1 MPKNT
6 MHTALLLAAMALSLP
21 ALAEAPA
28 SAAAACPPAQNIGF
42 YGLRLGATLAD
53 IQKTIPQAR
62 RNGNGNGSAIVIP
75 ADVAID
81 KAMPGVARIGYIQLD
96 QDGKVIGFALGF
108 DGQGQL
114 PGGISYSHS
123 TPLAEM
129 VASFSRQHGLPAT
142 AWKIQPLMS
151 QEEMQSLGY
160 DPASAEAELACA
172 GYRITLSQD
181 FASGR
186 QALGPSL
193 MVQAETQANQ
203 EREPS

>member
-1 MPKNT
+1 MPNNT

-21 ALAEAPA
+21 ALADAPA
-28 SAAAACPPAQNIGF
+28 SAAACPPARDIGF

-53 IQKTIPQAR
+53 IQKTIPQAKR
-62 RNGNGNGSAIVIP
+62 NGNGNGNGSAIVIP
-75 ADVAID
+75 ANVAID
-81 KAMPGVARIGYIQLD
+81 KAMPGVARIGHIQLD
-96 QDGKVIGFALGF
+96 QDGKVIGF

-114 PGGISYSHS
+114 PGGISYTAT

-142 AWKIQPLMS
+142 AWKTQPLMS

-160 DPASAEAELACA
+160 DPASAEAELVCD

-186 QALGPSL
+186 QALGPTL
-193 MVQAETQANQ
+193 MVQAQTQANQ

>member
-1 MPKNT
+1 MPRYT
-6 MHTALLLAAMALSLP
+6 LHTALLLATMTLSLP
-21 ALAEAPA
+21 ALAETPA
-28 SAAAACPPAQNIGF
+28 SAAACPPAQNIGF

-53 IQKTIPQAR
+53 IQKTIPQAK
-62 RNGNGNGSAIVIP
+62 RNGNDSAIVIP

-81 KAMPGVARIGYIQLD
+81 KAMPGVARIGHIRLD

-108 DGQGQL
+108 DGQSQL
-114 PGGISYSHS
+114 PGGISYTAT

-142 AWKIQPLMS
+142 AWKTQPLMS

>member
-1 MPKNT
+1 MPNNT

-21 ALAEAPA
+21 ALADAPA
-28 SAAAACPPAQNIGF
+28 SAAACPPARDIGF

-53 IQKTIPQAR
+53 IQKTIPQAK

-75 ADVAID
+75 ANVAID
-81 KAMPGVARIGYIQLD
+81 KAMPGVARIGHIQLD

-114 PGGISYSHS
+114 PGGISYTAT

-142 AWKIQPLMS
+142 AWKTQPLMS
-151 QEEMQSLGY
+151 QEEMQSLSY

>member
-1 MPKNT
+1 MPRYT
-6 MHTALLLAAMALSLP
+6 LHTALLLTAMALSLP
-21 ALAEAPA
+21 ALADAPA
-28 SAAAACPPAQNIGF
+28 SAAACPPARDIGF

-75 ADVAID
+75 ANVAID

-142 AWKIQPLMS
+142 AWKTQPLMS

>member
-6 MHTALLLAAMALSLP
+6 VHTALLLAATALSLP
-21 ALAEAPA
+21 ALANPPA
-28 SAAAACPPAQNIGF
+28 SAAVCPPAQNIGF

-53 IQKTIPQAR
+53 IQKTLPQAR
-62 RNGNGNGSAIVIP
+62 RDGNAIIIP
-75 ADVAID
+75 ANVAID
-81 KAMPGVARIGYIQLD
+81 KAMPGVSSIRHIRLD

-114 PGGISYSHS
+114 PGGMSYGHS

-129 VASFSRQHGLPAT
+129 VASFSRQQGLPAT
-142 AWKIQPLMS
+142 AWKTQPLMS

-160 DPASAEAELACA
+160 DPASAEAELLCD

-186 QALGPSL
+186 QALGPGL
-193 MVQAETQANQ
+193 MVQAEKQAAQ
-203 EREPS
+203 ERKPS

>member
-1 MPKNT
+1 MPNNT
-6 MHTALLLAAMALSLP
+6 MHTALLLTAMALSLP
-21 ALAEAPA
+21 ALADAPA
-28 SAAAACPPAQNIGF
+28 SAAACPPARDIGF

-75 ADVAID
+75 ADMAID

-96 QDGKVIGFALGF
+96 QDGKVIGF

-129 VASFSRQHGLPAT
+129 VASFSRQQGLPAT
-142 AWKIQPLMS
+142 AWKTRPLMS

-160 DPASAEAELACA
+160 DPASAEAELVCA

-186 QALGPSL
+186 QALGPGL
-193 MVQAETQANQ
+193 MVQAEKQAAQ
-203 EREPS
+203 ERNPS

>member
-1 MPKNT
+1 MPRHT
-6 MHTALLLAAMALSLP
+6 LHTALLLAAVTLSLP
-21 ALAEAPA
+21 ALAETPA
-28 SAAAACPPAQNIGF
+28 GAAACPPAQNIGF
-42 YGLRLGATLAD
+42 YGLHLGATLAD
-53 IQKTIPQAR
+53 IQKTIPQAKR
-62 RNGNGNGSAIVIP
+62 NGNGSAIVIP
-75 ADVAID
+75 TDVAID
-81 KAMPGVARIGYIQLD
+81 KAMPGVSSIRHIRLD

-108 DGQGQL
+108 DGQSQL
-114 PGGISYSHS
+114 PGGISYTAT

-142 AWKIQPLMS
+142 AWKTQPLMS